1 MIIEFRKGKRNHY
14 RFPIGLYISK
24 IYIPPFNDKKYH
36 KKMRTL
42 NFRYRYNV
50 YQIFINWN

>member
-1 MIIEFRKGKRNHY
+1 MIVEFRKGKRNHY
-14 RFPIGLYISK
+14 RFPIGLYICK

-36 KKMRTL
+36 KNMRTL
-42 NFRYRYNV
+42 NFRYKYNV